1 MSVKNS
7 TIKEKTEK
15 LNRMVEWFDS
25 DDFVLEEAIDKFN
38 EAQKLALEIEQ
49 ELNNLKNEVNIV
61 KEKFDS

>member
-7 TIKEKTEK
+7 TIKEKTEN
-15 LNRMVEWFDS
+15 LNKMVEWFDS

>member
-7 TIKEKTEK
+7 TIKEKTEN
-15 LNRMVEWFDS
+15 LNKMVEWFDS

-38 EAQKLALEIEQ
+38 EAQRLALEIEQ

>member
-1 MSVKNS
+1 MSVKNN